1 MKDLRSHMNSN
12 SREQRKIKNFYKVNK
27 EVTRKNDRREVEK
40 ELRGILRDAKAYD
53 WNKIDMIYKIENA
66 LKRLKEEK

>member
-1 MKDLRSHMNSN
+1 MKSLKNHMNSN
-12 SREQRKIKNFYKVNK
+12 SKEQRKIKNFYKVNK
-27 EVTRKNDRREVEK
+27 EVTRKKNRREVEK

-53 WNKIDMIYKIENA
+53 WNKIDMIYKLENA